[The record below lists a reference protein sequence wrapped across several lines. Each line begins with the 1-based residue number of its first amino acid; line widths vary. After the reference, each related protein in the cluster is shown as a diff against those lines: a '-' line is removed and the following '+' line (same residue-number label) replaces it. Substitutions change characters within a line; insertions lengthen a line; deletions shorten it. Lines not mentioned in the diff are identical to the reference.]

1 MAGDVLR
8 MNFCGVN
15 PPLRQAAHR
24 YLNSK
29 TRPHKKNI
37 PANFIYFAR
46 ENSQNK
52 KLMRKI
58 FPVIIISMLAFNA
71 GGFLLLFEIE
81 QQGIHRAMEE
91 IIRYAEKSA
100 SLENITLSRRE
111 YESSK
116 TDEYE
121 IRFRG
126 KMYDI
131 ARIEFHN
138 DSVTIYCINDTEEE
152 NLFVA
157 LEKIFSPQK
166 QHSSKQ
172 QSQVP
177 HQFVKFLSLAFLQ
190 TENFSS
196 TCIDFTKSMPQQH
209 TMYFPE
215 IFPAYAAPP
224 PKF

>member
-1 MAGDVLR
+1 
-8 MNFCGVN
+8 
-15 PPLRQAAHR
+15 
-24 YLNSK
+24 
-29 TRPHKKNI
+29 
-37 PANFIYFAR
+37 
-46 ENSQNK
+46 
-52 KLMRKI
+52 MRKI
-58 FPVIIISMLAFNA
+58 FPVIIISVLAFNA

-91 IIRYAEKSA
+91 IIRHAMKSA

-131 ARIEFHN
+131 AYIEFHN

-157 LEKIFSPQK
+157 LEKIFSHAKRHSGEQQHQLPQ
-166 QHSSKQ
+166 
-172 QSQVP
+172 
-177 HQFVKFLSLAFLQ
+177 QFVKFLSLAFVQ
-190 TENFSS
+190 TEAFSS
-196 TCIDFTKSMPQQH
+196 TCIDFTKSLPQQH
-209 TMYFPE
+209 TIYFPE
-215 IFPAYAAPP
+215 IFPAYASPP